1 MLVTSKEYIE
11 VIADVRGGK
20 PCISGT
26 RIAVEDVALM
36 HLKMNYSLA
45 EIAGKYDLKI
55 ASVYAAIAYYF
66 DHREEIDRRS
76 QEEELLV
83 IGLQQSYPSQL
94 KERLKVLRGD

>member
-1 MLVTSKEYIE
+1 MLVTSTEHIE
-11 VIADVRGGK
+11 VRSDVRGGK
-20 PCISGT
+20 PCISET

-76 QEEELLV
+76 LEEELFV
-83 IGLQQSYPSQL
+83 IDLQKSYPSQL
-94 KERLKVLRGD
+94 KERLKAVRGD